1 MAYLTQSDL
10 TTHIYAE
17 VITDIIRNYLL
28 TYSTLS
34 AFPASGV
41 KGRKYKATDT
51 SKTYIWNGVAYEEIT
66 VFDIVAEAINAA
78 IAEAKSYLSRFDR
91 TKLFDDTD
99 PDFVN
104 DINLKSKVK
113 DIACWQLIKLAN
125 PNIDVAMFRVAYED
139 ARSWF
144 RDIQKGN
151 ADPEGWPYPADDADT
166 CYKEDNT
173 VQWHS
178 ECKRDNH
185 Y

>member
-10 TTHIYAE
+10 VTHIYPE

-34 AFPASGV
+34 AFPASGI

-51 SKTYIWNGVAYEEIT
+51 SLYYVWNGVAYEEIT
-66 VFDIVAEAINAA
+66 NVDVCQIAIDAA

-91 TKLFDDTD
+91 TKLFDDGD
-99 PDFVN
+99 PDFVV
-104 DINLKSKVK
+104 DANLKNKVK

-151 ADPEGWPYPADDADT
+151 ADPEGWPYVTEDDDT
-166 CYKEDNT
+166 CYKENNT

-178 ECKRDNH
+178 ECRRENN